1 MKFSKKI
8 LPFVLAVCALFGA
21 LSLFAACNDEKD
33 PDPLPPGFCTYTVT
47 VTCDDPAVLTKVTV
61 QLLLEEDGSE
71 ASKQSPLEEGSVSFT
86 LPATSYTVNIG
97 GAEGYTYPA
106 TTLTANRPKAT
117 VPLTKEPPVSD
128 RKPVTSFD
136 APYLGSWVSL
146 ALSNGAPAYCI
157 DVERAALYFNDE
169 EMAVETDGGA
179 LYFGGFTLAPYAAV
193 SGSLVLSQGEETFY
207 LVPKGGLPRVTPPDS
222 YNGTWV
228 SEDANL
234 SLMGSTLSV
243 NGTDGYFVAY
253 RETESG
259 AAFTAVL
266 GEKFCFLTYDLAART
281 LLFEEVSAFPFTQ
294 TGSGIAGDPIV
305 LTALAGAHEYSMLC
319 TKSEGD
325 SWETGYFFLNTYL
338 SYTPEA
344 RETYTLLVTDE
355 HLGFLLQTKEEFDT
369 EDGDILLVWDGG
381 NAERDYA
388 SFTLEAGTTYII
400 TVIYNYEGLVRQQLP
415 PYVMHFTI
423 VEGEYT
429 PPASVNVPASL
440 QGTWYNTENA
450 EEVLSV
456 RTKKV
461 VWNNRYVVVT
471 AADGHTMSAIVDGET
486 WNFTQSGTSLTAEK
500 EGERIEFTIV
510 SPEPVT
516 VPNFFKGMWADDADG
531 TLLSVGE
538 SGEIPLVW
546 VGRTPEVA
554 ALESGA
560 LVLVLEGEI
569 WRMSYAGDS
578 LVIAKSGGGERHTF
592 SKLVGIGNFS
602 APYTGSFA
610 AEGYTLTVTERSF
623 LFNGE
628 ELAGSIWSTGSA
640 LAFSYGGEIYLFT
653 ADGVPT
659 LQALGTGES
668 FPLHAA

>member
-1 MKFSKKI
+1 M
-8 LPFVLAVCALFGA
+8 
-21 LSLFAACNDEKD
+21 
-33 PDPLPPGFCTYTVT
+33 
-47 VTCDDPAVLTKVTV
+47 
-61 QLLLEEDGSE
+61 
-71 ASKQSPLEEGSVSFT
+71 
-86 LPATSYTVNIG
+86 
-97 GAEGYTYPA
+97 
-106 TTLTANRPKAT
+106 
-117 VPLTKEPPVSD
+117 
-128 RKPVTSFD
+128 
-136 APYLGSWVSL
+136 
-146 ALSNGAPAYCI
+146 
-157 DVERAALYFNDE
+157 
-169 EMAVETDGGA
+169 
-179 LYFGGFTLAPYAAV
+179 
-193 SGSLVLSQGEETFY
+193 
-207 LVPKGGLPRVTPPDS
+207 
-222 YNGTWV
+222 

-440 QGTWYNTENA
+440 QGTWYNTKNA

-538 SGEIPLVW
+538 S
-546 VGRTPEVA
+546 
-554 ALESGA
+554 S
-560 LVLVLEGEI
+560 
-569 WRMSYAGDS
+569 
-578 LVIAKSGGGERHTF
+578 H
-592 SKLVGIGNFS
+592 
-602 APYTGSFA
+602 
-610 AEGYTLTVTERSF
+610 
-623 LFNGE
+623 
-628 ELAGSIWSTGSA
+628 
-640 LAFSYGGEIYLFT
+640 
-653 ADGVPT
+653 
-659 LQALGTGES
+659 
-668 FPLHAA
+668 